1 MRETI
6 RRRLSAILATILL
19 ITAFS
24 VSMSQTSKTLDIY
37 VIDVEGGSA
46 KLLVTPVGESLLIDT
61 GHLNAAARDAGRIMA
76 AVQDAGL
83 SQIDHLITTH
93 WHLDHFGGMA
103 EVAGRIP
110 VRDFIDHGPNV
121 QANPATDAFLRQT
134 YPLLYSNA
142 KHTVVKAGDTLP
154 MAGIETTIVTSAGKS
169 IDAAL
174 PGAGAPNPYCADF
187 KPEPADPGENAQS
200 IGLVIRFGKFR
211 VLDLGDLSTN
221 KESDLM
227 CPDNRIG
234 TVDLFLV
241 SHHGQLRSNNQILVH
256 AIEPRVAVM
265 NNGIRKGG
273 EPPVMK
279 VIHSAPGLEDLWQL
293 HFSELSGQEYTVPG
307 MLIANSTDN
316 PQPFMRVA
324 PMAEAD
330 LRQLSAPSHN
340 GIAYWIK
347 ISAKQD
353 GSFTVTNG
361 RTGFAKTYGSRRS
374 LPEAKLTEKR

>member
-1 MRETI
+1 
-6 RRRLSAILATILL
+6 
-19 ITAFS
+19 
-24 VSMSQTSKTLDIY
+24 
-37 VIDVEGGSA
+37 
-46 KLLVTPVGESLLIDT
+46 
-61 GHLNAAARDAGRIMA
+61 
-76 AVQDAGL
+76 
-83 SQIDHLITTH
+83 
-93 WHLDHFGGMA
+93 
-103 EVAGRIP
+103 
-110 VRDFIDHGPNV
+110 
-121 QANPATDAFLRQT
+121 
-134 YPLLYSNA
+134 
-142 KHTVVKAGDTLP
+142 
-154 MAGIETTIVTSAGKS
+154 
-169 IDAAL
+169 
-174 PGAGAPNPYCADF
+174 
-187 KPEPADPGENAQS
+187 
-200 IGLVIRFGKFR
+200 
-211 VLDLGDLSTN
+211 
-221 KESDLM
+221 M

-234 TVDLFLV
+234 AVDLFLV

-273 EPPVMK
+273 EPQVMK

-307 MLIANSTDN
+307 VLIANSTDN

-361 RTGFAKTYGSRRS
+361 RTGFAKTYSSRQS
-374 LPEAKLTEKR
+374 LPEAKLTEQR